1 MLFVPPDEETLEVV
15 IKHLHGEVGDNEG
28 EVEIVKEYWSDA
40 QNGYPFV
47 GCHLLPYKPSVAQVD
62 VDEVQILALVVA
74 VVYREVFEELLVAN
88 VVVGR

>member
-1 MLFVPPDEETLEVV
+1 MLFVPPDEEALEVV
-15 IKHLHGEVGDNEG
+15 IKHLHGEVGDDEG

-47 GCHLLPYKPSVAQVD
+47 GCHLFPHKPTVPQVD

-74 VVYREVFEELLVAN
+74 VVYREVLEELLVAD